1 MSTNQ
6 KLSSRVLGGWRV
18 LRRRGRHVRSVLPPL
33 AVPTQTILILCRTV
47 NPPSPPSAT
56 LRTSDHPF
64 LPLRLESDVPSKFG
78 FPISSIFLGSYLSIY
93 IYSRMMAKDEYIRI
107 DSNFPITILD
117 RLLSLQISKQAS
129 ERGYITYSEPRWGT
143 WGTNQSL
150 RVLETKFRGKWLSIC
165 FPFLT

>member
-1 MSTNQ
+1 MLIKRILCGEDAILNNVDQSEAE
-6 KLSSRVLGGWRV
+6 LARLGGVAGAPAKGETRAE
-18 LRRRGRHVRSVLPPL
+18 RATTTSCSNANYPYIMPYRKPPPL
-33 AVPTQTILILCRTV
+33 
-47 NPPSPPSAT
+47 PSLTAT

-117 RLLSLQISKQAS
+117 RLLSQISKQAS
-129 ERGYITYSEPRWGT
+129 KRARIYNI
-143 WGTNQSL
+143 
-150 RVLETKFRGKWLSIC
+150 
-165 FPFLT
+165 

>member
-47 NPPSPPSAT
+47 NPPPSPPSAT

-64 LPLRLESDVPSKFG
+64 LPLRLESDVPSKFD

-117 RLLSLQISKQAS
+117 RLLSQISKQAS
-129 ERGYITYSEPRWGT
+129 ERARIYNI
-143 WGTNQSL
+143 
-150 RVLETKFRGKWLSIC
+150 
-165 FPFLT
+165 